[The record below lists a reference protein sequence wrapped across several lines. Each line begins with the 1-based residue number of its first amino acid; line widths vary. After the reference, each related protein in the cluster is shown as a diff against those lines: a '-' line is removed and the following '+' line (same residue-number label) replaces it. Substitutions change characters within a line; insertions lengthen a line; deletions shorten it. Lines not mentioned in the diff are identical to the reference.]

1 MGPGNE
7 DAGLLNSNK
16 RGGDWFWPEVL
27 GKGYTGVYSP
37 YPVMG
42 LGCVV
47 VLTQVLHRLRQEKR
61 RGLRDKR
68 PNAAILAMGEA
79 WK

>member
-1 MGPGNE
+1 
-7 DAGLLNSNK
+7 
-16 RGGDWFWPEVL
+16 
-27 GKGYTGVYSP
+27 
-37 YPVMG
+37 MG